1 MFRGVVVLRHA
12 FKIAGFQDVLVSG
25 LKIGKV
31 PGDALLELGDRCIRS
46 GGRLDATF
54 VQLTVVFLRR
64 CVSISW
70 FRATRNSHDLALF
83 NSQKAPPPASPV

>member
-54 VQLTVVFLRR
+54 VQLTVVFSEALRINKL
-64 CVSISW
+64 VSG
-70 FRATRNSHDLALF
+70 HPE
-83 NSQKAPPPASPV
+83 QP